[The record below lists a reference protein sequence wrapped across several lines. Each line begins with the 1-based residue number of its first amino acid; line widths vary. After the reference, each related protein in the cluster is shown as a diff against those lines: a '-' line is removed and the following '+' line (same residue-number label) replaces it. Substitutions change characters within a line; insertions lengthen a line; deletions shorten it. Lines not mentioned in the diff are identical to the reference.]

1 MVWCT
6 MRFIAAINCALMLR
20 GGGQP
25 RKRDVVFREEVDAA
39 SSALEHADYPL
50 AVLSQASRGLD
61 HRATAV
67 GAGGGFWH
75 GGG

>member
-1 MVWCT
+1 MVHHAFH
-6 MRFIAAINCALMLR
+6 RSDKLR
-20 GGGQP
+20 TDAEGWGRP